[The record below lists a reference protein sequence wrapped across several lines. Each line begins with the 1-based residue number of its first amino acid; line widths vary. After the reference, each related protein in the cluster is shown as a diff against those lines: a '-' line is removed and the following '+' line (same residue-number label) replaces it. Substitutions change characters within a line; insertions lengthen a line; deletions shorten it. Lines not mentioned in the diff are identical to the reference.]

1 MRMSPQRQALL
12 SKLVG
17 NMFEPAETLAPMTK
31 GVFTCLPSGDQFSK
45 NVIRRAEAAGLV
57 EDGRVTPEGT
67 AFWLEWLAD
76 KNGVAHLG

>member
-17 NMFEPAETLAPMTK
+17 NMFEPAETLAPTAN
-31 GVFTCLPSGDQFSK
+31 GIFTLLPSGQQFSRAF
-45 NVIRRAEAAGLV
+45 IRRAETAGLV